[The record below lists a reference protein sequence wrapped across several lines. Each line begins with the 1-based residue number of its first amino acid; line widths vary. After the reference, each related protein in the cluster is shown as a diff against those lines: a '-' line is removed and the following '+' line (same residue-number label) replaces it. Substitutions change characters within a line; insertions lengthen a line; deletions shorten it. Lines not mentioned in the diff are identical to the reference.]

1 MKKRILFV
9 VNELSFFISHR
20 LNIALAAK
28 KEGYKVKIAYGEVAK
43 KKEKILIQKKGIEC
57 FEIPLYRS
65 SLNPLREL
73 WSFFSIL
80 YNFYL
85 FKPDIVHLITIK
97 AYLYGGI
104 AARLVRVPCV
114 VSSIAGLGSF
124 FHRKNLKNLIFKSLM
139 YPIFHLAFRHPNQ
152 YTIVQNLEDKKILGN
167 WGVLNFKKVH
177 LIKGSGVELKK
188 FFNLNEK
195 KTIVTVCFASRLLK
209 DKGVY
214 DFVDAANLIKKR
226 GLKARFLLVG
236 SVDLDNPTSLT
247 NRELNNIRNQQAVE
261 VLGFKKNIAKLYSEC
276 HVVCL
281 PSFFGEGIP
290 KALIEAGAASR
301 AIVTTNHP
309 GCRDAIIPNKTGI
322 LVPIKSPKKLADAIQ
337 WLIEKPKERKKMGKA
352 GRKLAEKIFPI
363 NKISQQHIKIYH
375 ALLRNCNLV

>member
-1 MKKRILFV
+1 M
-9 VNELSFFISHR
+9 
-20 LNIALAAK
+20 LA
-28 KEGYKVKIAYGEVAK
+28 
-43 KKEKILIQKKGIEC
+43 
-57 FEIPLYRS
+57 
-65 SLNPLREL
+65 
-73 WSFFSIL
+73 
-80 YNFYL
+80 
-85 FKPDIVHLITIK
+85 
-97 AYLYGGI
+97 
-104 AARLVRVPCV
+104 
-114 VSSIAGLGSF
+114 
-124 FHRKNLKNLIFKSLM
+124 
-139 YPIFHLAFRHPNQ
+139 
-152 YTIVQNLEDKKILGN
+152 
-167 WGVLNFKKVH
+167 
-177 LIKGSGVELKK
+177 
-188 FFNLNEK
+188 
-195 KTIVTVCFASRLLK
+195 
-209 DKGVY
+209 
-214 DFVDAANLIKKR
+214 
-226 GLKARFLLVG
+226 G
-236 SVDLDNPTSLT
+236 SVDLDNPTGLT

-322 LVPIKSPKKLADAIQ
+322 LVPIKNPKKLADAIQ